1 MNILK
6 LFDLQLFAEGAATAA
21 AGTSTG
27 STGEGSTTDV
37 GANGETAVPT
47 SKRKAKADPYANV
60 KFGKQVDDPEATAAE
75 STKAEDEAEGKKAD
89 GTSEVPSPTDG
100 EKATKTYTEDEYKK
114 GIEDAIKRRLKK
126 NAEEKKASEPIL
138 RYVSEALGVDID
150 DIEGMARA
158 AETARKQ
165 RYEDEA
171 GRTGNDVETI
181 ERNADNAYNVRN
193 YRQELDSLREAK
205 EQDEFNT
212 RMSTQ
217 EAEVLAA
224 HPDFKYEEEIKNPV
238 FRTLVRSGFSLKN
251 AYESANHEKLLMA
264 ASEKAAKEAEQRVSA
279 SIAAGAN
286 RPMEGGATNPSAQVI
301 SDPKL
306 LTKEQRA
313 AVKARVRRGEK
324 IIW

>member
-1 MNILK
+1 MNIFK
-6 LFDLQLFAEGAATAA
+6 IFDLQLFAEGGATAA
-21 AGTSTG
+21 AGVAAG
-27 STGEGSTTDV
+27 STGESAEGDV
-37 GANGETAVPT
+37 SAESDTAVT
-47 SKRKAKADPYANV
+47 KSRRKAKTDPFANY
-60 KFGKQVDDPEATAAE
+60 KFGKQVDDPETTATE
-75 STKAEDEAEGKKAD
+75 ETKAEGEAGGKKAD
-89 GTSEVPSPTDG
+89 GTSEAPSPTDG

-114 GIEDAIKRRLKK
+114 GIEDAIKRRFK
-126 NAEEKKASEPIL
+126 NDAEEKKASEPIL

-150 DIEGMARA
+150 DIEGMAKA
-158 AETARKQ
+158 AEAARKQ

-193 YRQELDSLREAK
+193 YRQELDSMREAK
-205 EQDEFNT
+205 AQDEFNS
-212 RMSTQ
+212 RMSAQ
-217 EAEVLAA
+217 ESEVLTAY
-224 HPDFKYEEEIKNPV
+224 PDFKYEEEIKNPV

-264 ASEKAAKEAEQRVSA
+264 ASEKAAKEAEQRVGA

-286 RPMEGGATNPSAQVI
+286 RPIEGAATNPSAQII